1 MSDEITDENLALRI
15 NMMISFFNDR
25 RTRLYDK
32 KPLKFKVVKQFNGTY
47 LLSRY
52 VSANG
57 GISTVFWA
65 KNREQLWEKV
75 NGIIDMLMIMNAPNS
90 DTSDY
95 LINKDLVM
103 EVG

>member
-1 MSDEITDENLALRI
+1 MSDEITDENLSLRI

-32 KPLKFKVVKQFNGTY
+32 KPQFNGSY

-52 VSANG
+52 VSSNG

-90 DTSDY
+90 DTTDY

-103 EVG
+103 EIG

>member
-1 MSDEITDENLALRI
+1 MSDEITDENLSLRI

-32 KPLKFKVVKQFNGTY
+32 KPLKFKVVKQFNGSY

-52 VSANG
+52 VSSNG

-75 NGIIDMLMIMNAPNS
+75 NGIIDILMIMNAPNS
-90 DTSDY
+90 DTTDY

-103 EVG
+103 EIG